1 MRLGG
6 LEVPVAMR
14 TGHSEIV
21 RKPASRLCRLD
32 LEVLESR
39 WQPARAWFGMDP
51 LVLPGT
57 GSIDHSRS
65 ISAYIHV
72 PENISV
78 GDLDVRI
85 NLSYTVLENLNIT
98 LTSPTGSSVTLINND
113 GGASSALDVI
123 FDDEADTRKSV
134 PAMPEAGLRYLLKS
148 SLVNLPD
155 STNFSVFDNKSA
167 LGDWKIVFT
176 AQYPTLDHGFLNSM
190 ALGFTRKGDDHG
202 NTTNDA
208 SPLFATTGGNLLL
221 SESGRLESSSDV
233 DAFVFIAPTDE
244 SAIIRVRNTRNQF
257 ISPSFVVSD
266 IETGKTV
273 GISSIESA
281 SASSKAITL
290 VAGHRYAVQVSGLKA
305 GNYSLVVKLPPT
317 NDFTD
322 PEGNPRVEE
331 AVPLPV
337 VGNADNLTWHTEGS
351 VNFVGDEDWFK
362 WRAPGSFSIRLQAQA
377 MQASALDPHV
387 EFADASG
394 NNLVN
399 TDPNNPKDTSL
410 SSASLVWNVIGGRE
424 YLIKVRA
431 AFYHIG
437 QTGAYS
443 LFLQAIPDDI
453 PGSEPLPVF
462 IDNALESVWI
472 GHGRLETLAD
482 TDTFTF
488 KPTESGQ
495 IQLDLA
501 GAGMDR
507 LLTDLTI
514 SNGSSSGVKVQHTVR
529 KGGRVIAIA
538 SVVADQTYKV
548 EARSKRFA
556 PAGQRYGDYQLKVS
570 MFAEAEEGTEPANAK
585 PLVRNEVANSW
596 SIRGRIDLEGDTD
609 IWSWVAPKTM
619 MVSMVMKPATG
630 VGLNPVMTL
639 LDANG
644 VAIPAQSSRSGNAW
658 IISFTATRNRTY
670 FMELKADDAAS
681 ASEGGIGDYQMNLS
695 QVKDDY
701 GDTLLLGSKLL
712 LNAFDT
718 GLAMGTIGAEDDQ
731 DWFVLK
737 PEKTGS
743 LKVSSSTFSGSRQ
756 LPMVLIT
763 SADPA
768 ASSTMA
774 NSAVDQTIKAGS
786 TYFVRVTAG
795 PDTTVADSI
804 GSFSISLIGV
814 NLRVTEAEVTQA
826 IVSTGTEELIA
837 AIETTTS
844 TDDVPFIAT
853 DVVISTSDTEE
864 STHIDEPIRGS
875 RTVITMGEVERD
887 PVVNLILASPF
898 GKALIATSS
907 IERTIPAGTYPA
919 KKLLPE
925 PVVAVVAPAFA
936 ALVRAADAAEY
947 RVLMAIEFAGS
958 SAESI
963 LTSMVPSEARTA
975 WRNLMQPPQSTQ
987 GVVVPEPAS
996 GKSPVSKS
1004 SSSFTRWLA
1013 GLAVIALVPRQQ
1025 PTQTTIRGRKKWPS
1039 PFGSDFR
1046 DHESMGGQT

>member
-6 LEVPVAMR
+6 PEVPVSMR

-21 RKPASRLCRLD
+21 RKPASRLCRLG

-39 WQPARAWFGMDP
+39 WQPARLWFSAENLVFPSQP
-51 LVLPGT
+51 LE
-57 GSIDHSRS
+57 SMRS
-65 ISAYIHV
+65 DYSFKIEVNSTFQI
-72 PENISV
+72 
-78 GDLDVRI
+78 GDLDIKLQLDYANVSELAI
-85 NLSYTVLENLNIT
+85 SVV
-98 LTSPTGSSVTLINND
+98 SPTGNSVPFFENRGGSAKTLDII
-113 GGASSALDVI
+113 V
-123 FDDEADTRKSV
+123 DDEALQTTSSG
-134 PAMPEAGLRYLLKS
+134 PLIPGNRYRNLDDESQLSLLD
-148 SLVNLPD
+148 NLPAFGSWTINI
-155 STNFSVFDNKSA
+155 STDNNQEVLFIRSLA
-167 LGDWKIVFT
+167 LGLT
-176 AQYPTLDHGFLNSM
+176 SNT
-190 ALGFTRKGDDHG
+190 DDHG
-202 NTTNDA
+202 ATPQQA
-208 SPLFATTGGNLLL
+208 SQLVETKGEGLIF
-221 SESGRLESSSDV
+221 SESGRIENPGDV
-233 DAFVFIAPTDE
+233 DSFVFQAQVPGIAE
-244 SAIIRVRNTRNQF
+244 
-257 ISPSFVVSD
+257 
-266 IETGKTV
+266 
-273 GISSIESA
+273 
-281 SASSKAITL
+281 ITL
-290 VAGHRYAVQVSGLKA
+290 NRQELNDFLNPVFAVKDLTSNKDIVLPPPSLAERQDSKYMRDLPLIQSHRYLISIRGVDNSI
-305 GNYSLVVKLPPT
+305 GNYGVSVSFPGDDQASNPSTRHALRQLQDPGNQDIDTVVFP
-317 NDFTD
+317 NY
-322 PEGNPRVEE
+322 
-331 AVPLPV
+331 
-337 VGNADNLTWHTEGS
+337 VGSGDIA
-351 VNFVGDEDWFK
+351 FVGDQDWFRWNSPQTAGIRVTVMAEDGSLLNAHLELADK
-362 WRAPGSFSIRLQAQA
+362 SGNILVATEPNDDLKRWTRLFYQANRNTDYFIKIRAPDFAPEQLGRYTVLLQ
-377 MQASALDPHV
+377 V
-387 EFADASG
+387 
-394 NNLVN
+394 V
-399 TDPNNPKDTSL
+399 
-410 SSASLVWNVIGGRE
+410 
-424 YLIKVRA
+424 
-431 AFYHIG
+431 
-437 QTGAYS
+437 
-443 LFLQAIPDDI
+443 PDDV
-453 PGSEPLPVF
+453 PDSAPLDEVTGSGSPS
-462 IDNALESVWI
+462 IWTGS
-472 GHGRLETLAD
+472 GRLETLAD

-488 KPTESGQ
+488 TPKKSGQ

-538 SVVADQTYKV
+538 SVVAGQEYKV

-570 MFAEAEEGTEPANAK
+570 MFAEAEEGTGPANAK

-609 IWSWVAPKTM
+609 MWSWVAPKTM

-644 VAIPAQSSRSGNAW
+644 VAIPAQSSRLGNAW
-658 IISFTATRNRTY
+658 IISFTAIRNRTY

-681 ASEGGIGDYQMNLS
+681 ASEGGTGDYQMNLS

-701 GDTLLLGSKLL
+701 GDTRLLGSNLQ
-712 LNAFDT
+712 LNALDT

-795 PDTTVADSI
+795 SDTAVADSI
-804 GSFSISLIGV
+804 GTFSISLTGV
-814 NLRVTEAEVTQA
+814 NLKVETEQIAQA

-864 STHIDEPIRGS
+864 STNIDEPIRGS

-947 RVLMAIEFAGS
+947 RVLMAIDFAGS
-958 SAESI
+958 SVESI

-975 WRNLMQPPQSTQ
+975 WRNLMLPPESTQ
-987 GVVVPEPAS
+987 GVVVPEPAT

-1013 GLAVIALVPRQQ
+1013 GLAVIALIPRQQ

-1046 DHESMGGQT
+1046 DHESMGSQT

>member
-1 MRLGG
+1 
-6 LEVPVAMR
+6 MR

-21 RKPASRLCRLD
+21 RKPASRLCRLG

-39 WQPARAWFGMDP
+39 WQPARLWFSAENLVFPSQP
-51 LVLPGT
+51 LE
-57 GSIDHSRS
+57 SMRS
-65 ISAYIHV
+65 DYSFKIEVNSTFQI
-72 PENISV
+72 
-78 GDLDVRI
+78 GDLDIKLQLDYANVSELAI
-85 NLSYTVLENLNIT
+85 SVV
-98 LTSPTGSSVTLINND
+98 SPTGNSVPFFENRGGSAKTLDII
-113 GGASSALDVI
+113 V
-123 FDDEADTRKSV
+123 DDEALQTTSSG
-134 PAMPEAGLRYLLKS
+134 PLIPGNRYRNLDDESQLSLLD
-148 SLVNLPD
+148 NLPAFGSWTINI
-155 STNFSVFDNKSA
+155 STDNNQEVLFIRSLA
-167 LGDWKIVFT
+167 LGLT
-176 AQYPTLDHGFLNSM
+176 SNT
-190 ALGFTRKGDDHG
+190 DDHG
-202 NTTNDA
+202 ATPQQA
-208 SPLFATTGGNLLL
+208 SQLVETKGEGLIF
-221 SESGRLESSSDV
+221 SESGRIENPGDV
-233 DAFVFIAPTDE
+233 DSFVFQAQVPGIAE
-244 SAIIRVRNTRNQF
+244 
-257 ISPSFVVSD
+257 
-266 IETGKTV
+266 
-273 GISSIESA
+273 
-281 SASSKAITL
+281 ITL
-290 VAGHRYAVQVSGLKA
+290 NRQELNDFLNPVFAVKDLTSNKDIVLPPPSLAERQDSKYMRDLPLIQSHRYLISIRGVDNSI
-305 GNYSLVVKLPPT
+305 GNYGVSVSFPGDDQASNPSTRHALRQLQDPGNQDIDTVVFP
-317 NDFTD
+317 NY
-322 PEGNPRVEE
+322 
-331 AVPLPV
+331 
-337 VGNADNLTWHTEGS
+337 VGSGDIA
-351 VNFVGDEDWFK
+351 FVGDQDWFRWNSPQTAGIRVTVMAEDGSLLNAHLELADK
-362 WRAPGSFSIRLQAQA
+362 SGNILVATEPNDDLKRWTRLFYQANRNTDYFIKIRAPDFAPEQLGRYTVLLQ
-377 MQASALDPHV
+377 V
-387 EFADASG
+387 
-394 NNLVN
+394 V
-399 TDPNNPKDTSL
+399 
-410 SSASLVWNVIGGRE
+410 
-424 YLIKVRA
+424 
-431 AFYHIG
+431 
-437 QTGAYS
+437 
-443 LFLQAIPDDI
+443 PDDV
-453 PGSEPLPVF
+453 PDSAPLDEVTGSGSPS
-462 IDNALESVWI
+462 IWTGS
-472 GHGRLETLAD
+472 GRLETLAD

-488 KPTESGQ
+488 TPKKSGQ

-538 SVVADQTYKV
+538 SVVAGQEYKV

-570 MFAEAEEGTEPANAK
+570 MFAEAEEGTGPANAK

-609 IWSWVAPKTM
+609 MWSWVAPKTM

-644 VAIPAQSSRSGNAW
+644 VAIPAQSSRLGNAW
-658 IISFTATRNRTY
+658 IISFTAIRNRTY

-681 ASEGGIGDYQMNLS
+681 ASEGGTGDYQMNLS

-701 GDTLLLGSKLL
+701 GDTRLLGSNLQ
-712 LNAFDT
+712 LNALDT

-795 PDTTVADSI
+795 SDTAVADSI
-804 GSFSISLIGV
+804 GTFSISLTGV
-814 NLRVTEAEVTQA
+814 NLKVETEQIAQA

-864 STHIDEPIRGS
+864 STNIDEPIRGS

-947 RVLMAIEFAGS
+947 RVLMAIDFAGS
-958 SAESI
+958 SVESI

-975 WRNLMQPPQSTQ
+975 WRNLMLPPESTQ
-987 GVVVPEPAS
+987 GVVVPEPAT

-1013 GLAVIALVPRQQ
+1013 GLAVIALIPRQQ

-1046 DHESMGGQT
+1046 DHESMGSQT

>member
-6 LEVPVAMR
+6 PEVPVAMR

-21 RKPASRLCRLD
+21 RKPASRLCRLG

-39 WQPARAWFGMDP
+39 WQPARLWFSAENLVFPSQP
-51 LVLPGT
+51 LE
-57 GSIDHSRS
+57 SMRS
-65 ISAYIHV
+65 DYSFKIEVNSTF
-72 PENISV
+72 EV
-78 GDLDVRI
+78 GDLDIKLQLDYANVSELAI
-85 NLSYTVLENLNIT
+85 SVV
-98 LTSPTGSSVTLINND
+98 SPTGNSVPFFENRGGSAKTLDII
-113 GGASSALDVI
+113 V
-123 FDDEADTRKSV
+123 DDEALQTTSSSG
-134 PAMPEAGLRYLLKS
+134 PLIPGNRYRNLGDESQLSLLD
-148 SLVNLPD
+148 NLPAFGSWTINI
-155 STNFSVFDNKSA
+155 STDNNQEVLFIRSLA
-167 LGDWKIVFT
+167 LGLT
-176 AQYPTLDHGFLNSM
+176 SNT
-190 ALGFTRKGDDHG
+190 DDHG
-202 NTTNDA
+202 ATPQQA
-208 SPLFATTGGNLLL
+208 SQLVETKGEGLIF
-221 SESGRLESSSDV
+221 SESGRIESPGDV
-233 DAFVFIAPTDE
+233 DSFVFQAQVPGIAE
-244 SAIIRVRNTRNQF
+244 
-257 ISPSFVVSD
+257 
-266 IETGKTV
+266 
-273 GISSIESA
+273 
-281 SASSKAITL
+281 ITL
-290 VAGHRYAVQVSGLKA
+290 NRQELNEFLNPVFAVKDLTSNKDIVLPPPSLAERQDSKYMRDLPLIQSHKYMISIRGVDNTI
-305 GNYSLVVKLPPT
+305 GNYGVSVSFPGDDQASNSSTRHALRQLQDPGNQDIDTVVFP
-317 NDFTD
+317 NY
-322 PEGNPRVEE
+322 
-331 AVPLPV
+331 
-337 VGNADNLTWHTEGS
+337 VGSGDIA
-351 VNFVGDEDWFK
+351 FVGDQDWFRWSSPQSAGIRVTVMAEEGSLLNAHLELADK
-362 WRAPGSFSIRLQAQA
+362 SGNILVATEPNDELQRWTRLFYQANRNTDYFVKIRAPDFAPEQLGRYTVLLQVVPDDVPDFAP
-377 MQASALDPHV
+377 LD
-387 EFADASG
+387 EDSG
-394 NNLVN
+394 NGS
-399 TDPNNPKDTSL
+399 PSI
-410 SSASLVWNVIGGRE
+410 W
-424 YLIKVRA
+424 
-431 AFYHIG
+431 
-437 QTGAYS
+437 TGS
-443 LFLQAIPDDI
+443 
-453 PGSEPLPVF
+453 
-462 IDNALESVWI
+462 
-472 GHGRLETLAD
+472 GRLETLAD

-501 GAGMDR
+501 GAAMDR

-538 SVVADQTYKV
+538 SVIAGQTYEV

-585 PLVRNEVANSW
+585 PLVRNEVTNAW

-619 MVSMVMKPATG
+619 MVSMAMKPATG
-630 VGLNPVMTL
+630 VGLNPVMAL

-644 VAIPAQSSRSGNAW
+644 VAIPAQSSRLGNAW
-658 IISFTATRNRTY
+658 IISFTAIRNRTY
-670 FMELKADDAAS
+670 FMALKADDAAS

-701 GDTLLLGSKLL
+701 ADTRLLGSKLL

-743 LKVSSSTFSGSRQ
+743 LRVSSSTFSGSRQ

-795 PDTTVADSI
+795 PDTTIADSI
-804 GSFSISLIGV
+804 GSFSISLTGV
-814 NLRVTEAEVTQA
+814 NLKVETEQITQA

-864 STHIDEPIRGS
+864 STNIDEPIRGS

-958 SAESI
+958 SVESI

-975 WRNLMQPPQSTQ
+975 WRNLMQPPESTQ

-1025 PTQTTIRGRKKWPS
+1025 STETTIRGRKKWPT